1 MPDSKSASGKKAILD
16 KDTLSNG
23 MESHESYYNHE
34 KIDCYALFEAIDSPV
49 SLLDTKYRYQYV
61 NGAYEKYLGIP
72 KDQIIGKTPAI
83 IIGEKSF
90 EEDIKPK
97 ISKCLNGERIS
108 FSLWVNYPLIGK
120 RYMDVLYSPRITKSG
135 EIEGVLHISRD
146 FTDKYY
152 LEQRSTSI
160 AEIAFSCFFVV
171 DMNGR
176 ILETNEHGTEMLGY
190 SQQEFLAMHIWDID
204 FLEGKEETLRRI
216 TEIANLKQVRF
227 ETKERCKNGRVIDV
241 EVSATYSDHD
251 GGKVYAF
258 VRDLSP
264 FREKERE
271 IQESEARFK
280 ALHNAS
286 FGGIAI
292 HDKGVILDCNRGL
305 SEISGYAEEELI
317 GMDGLRLIAERSRS
331 EVMRN
336 ILTGYEK
343 PYEVFGVRKNGEEY
357 PVRLEARNFP
367 YKGRLVRAV
376 EFRDITEIRRAMEE
390 QAALKAR
397 LTALWHISRMVEAG
411 YRELCDLVIE
421 EIRNLTDSQYSFFG
435 FLDEQECEMSIH
447 SWSRD
452 AMLECA
458 VGNSPIHFPIEKAGI
473 WARAVLE
480 RQSVVIGDYG
490 RTTECKRGLPP
501 GHVPIRNLLSVPILR
516 DNKVVA
522 LAVVAN
528 KPAGYTQDDINQV
541 SAFVNSAI
549 LLLEQ
554 RRIKNELKISEER
567 LSLAVEMAN
576 MGHWELDLVHHD
588 VHLQRTVLFPL
599 LHYERT

>member
-1 MPDSKSASGKKAILD
+1 
-16 KDTLSNG
+16 
-23 MESHESYYNHE
+23 
-34 KIDCYALFEAIDSPV
+34 
-49 SLLDTKYRYQYV
+49 
-61 NGAYEKYLGIP
+61 
-72 KDQIIGKTPAI
+72 
-83 IIGEKSF
+83 
-90 EEDIKPK
+90 
-97 ISKCLNGERIS
+97 
-108 FSLWVNYPLIGK
+108 
-120 RYMDVLYSPRITKSG
+120 
-135 EIEGVLHISRD
+135 
-146 FTDKYY
+146 
-152 LEQRSTSI
+152 
-160 AEIAFSCFFVV
+160 
-171 DMNGR
+171 
-176 ILETNEHGTEMLGY
+176 
-190 SQQEFLAMHIWDID
+190 MHIWDID